1 MQRKPAKR
9 STNQQK
15 NLKINPKKISVKP
28 QTEEQPFISSSK
40 SFIRVKKNFDTSN
53 KSDKELNSKKE
64 QLPSKIIIVE
74 NEDEHQKSSIKFST
88 IESSTKIKKKNS
100 ILSKTHHKKIP
111 KSPLTQKDALKINKD
126 IDFDFEGF
134 ESEELDKVLE
144 VSNANIGNNKEEHI
158 LKKGSTMDYFNLN
171 KLKLKTFVDM
181 IDDSNKNINK
191 GNLKKD
197 MSLGQ
202 TLDVMENLIDDENEI
217 GRCLI
222 DLDSN
227 FKKWWDIFN
236 ALLIV
241 K

>member
-1 MQRKPAKR
+1 
-9 STNQQK
+9 
-15 NLKINPKKISVKP
+15 
-28 QTEEQPFISSSK
+28 
-40 SFIRVKKNFDTSN
+40 
-53 KSDKELNSKKE
+53 
-64 QLPSKIIIVE
+64 
-74 NEDEHQKSSIKFST
+74 
-88 IESSTKIKKKNS
+88 
-100 ILSKTHHKKIP
+100 
-111 KSPLTQKDALKINKD
+111 
-126 IDFDFEGF
+126 
-134 ESEELDKVLE
+134 
-144 VSNANIGNNKEEHI
+144 
-158 LKKGSTMDYFNLN
+158 MDYFNLN